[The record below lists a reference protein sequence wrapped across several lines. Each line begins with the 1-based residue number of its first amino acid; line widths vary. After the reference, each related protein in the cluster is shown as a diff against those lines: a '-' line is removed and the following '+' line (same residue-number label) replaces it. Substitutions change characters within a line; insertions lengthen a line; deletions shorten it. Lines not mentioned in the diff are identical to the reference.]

1 LGVVREVKKSN
12 KKEAAHIAQL
22 KYYLYVLER
31 NGIDVR
37 HGILEYPKLRI
48 TEEIWL
54 SDEDRQIIPEWE
66 SNVIEI
72 ISAAVCPARIEKTI
86 CKKCA
91 YYDFCY
97 TE

>member
-1 LGVVREVKKSN
+1 VREFKKSN
-12 KKEAAHIAQL
+12 KKEAADMAQL
-22 KYYLYVLER
+22 KYYLFVLER
-31 NGIDVR
+31 NGVEVR

-54 SDEDRQIIPEWE
+54 TEEDRAIIPDWE
-66 SNVIEI
+66 KKVLSI
-72 ISAAVCPARIEKTI
+72 IQQADCPSRIEKPI

-97 TE
+97 SGE